1 VTKDTLLDR
10 AALVAATV
18 AIAPAVEAA
27 GPASEAA
34 RRVAPE
40 AVEAMTDAGIWRIL
54 RPERYGGFEAG
65 LRAQLDTST
74 VMARAY
80 PAAGWVQLVL
90 GAHIWVLGAFPSD
103 CQDEVFGEDPDVRI
117 PGALAAQGRATAVAG
132 GWRLDGRWQFCSGVD
147 LGDWLLLGCI
157 ADRLPDVGDGV
168 AAGAGGRGGLA
179 HVVVPKAEV
188 VVDDTWFTLG
198 LRGTGSKDVVA
209 DGAFVPPHR
218 IMATRTLFDGLSPHG
233 ATHASGLYR
242 MPVLSSLSIQ
252 MGGPTVGMAE
262 RALDLHVERT
272 RARTEVY
279 TGKGKA
285 QGAGAQ
291 ARIALSEADVTCA
304 ALLARQAADT
314 FDTIARSGSPATQ
327 EQRAEMKWHASYVV
341 ELCRR
346 AADRVFA
353 GAGAHAVYD
362 DSLLQATYR
371 DLTTASHHAAVDLD
385 STAEMYGRV
394 ALGLDPASPLL

>member
-1 VTKDTLLDR
+1 MTKDTLLDR
-10 AALVAATV
+10 AAMVAAAV

-27 GPASEAA
+27 GPASEVA
-34 RRVAPE
+34 RRLAPE
-40 AVEAMTDAGIWRIL
+40 AVDAMTDAGIWRIL

-74 VMARAY
+74 VIARAY
-80 PAAGWVQLVL
+80 PAAGWIQLVL
-90 GAHIWVLGAFPSD
+90 GAHIWVLGAFPPD

-117 PGALAAQGRATAVAG
+117 PGALASQGRATAVNG
-132 GWRLDGRWQFCSGVD
+132 GWHLSGRWQFCSGVD

-157 ADRLPDVGDGV
+157 ADRLPDSDVEGDRGK
-168 AAGAGGRGGLA
+168 GGLA

-209 DGAFVPPHR
+209 EGVFVPPHR
-218 IMATRTLFDGLSPHG
+218 IMATRTLFDGVSPHG
-233 ATHASGLYR
+233 AKNATSLYQ

-272 RARTEVY
+272 RSRIEVY

-285 QGAGAQ
+285 LGAGAQ

-314 FDTIARSGSPATQ
+314 FDTIARSGAPATQ

-346 AADRVFA
+346 AADRIFA

-362 DSLLQATYR
+362 DSPLQAAYR